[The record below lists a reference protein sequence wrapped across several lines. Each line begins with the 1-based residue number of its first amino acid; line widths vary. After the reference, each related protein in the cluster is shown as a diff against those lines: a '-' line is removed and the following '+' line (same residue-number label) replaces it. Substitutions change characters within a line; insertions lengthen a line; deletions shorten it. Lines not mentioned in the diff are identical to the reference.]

1 MKKVLRRI
9 DNQRKSEINQL
20 ENFSEPFLMK
30 ILVQPNEPIV
40 GFWCQIIVQK
50 FLQRFKTS
58 FEIKNYGENIWRW
71 IHFSIPQAL
80 SELPANSHGLTS
92 LSGWIGW
99 VS

>member
-40 GFWCQIIVQK
+40 GFCCQIIEQK

-58 FEIKNYGENIWRW
+58 FEIKMMVKIYA
-71 IHFSIPQAL
+71 FASIFQKCHKPFQ
-80 SELPANSHGLTS
+80 SYQLTR
-92 LSGWIGW
+92 LT
-99 VS
+99 

>member
-40 GFWCQIIVQK
+40 GFW
-50 FLQRFKTS
+50 S
-58 FEIKNYGENIWRW
+58 DM
-71 IHFSIPQAL
+71 
-80 SELPANSHGLTS
+80 
-92 LSGWIGW
+92 
-99 VS
+99 

>member
-1 MKKVLRRI
+1 MFFALLPQVNVPANNLTFRWSWWDQIQAIFLNLFYFNDSFLNFRVTLKTKKVLRRI

-50 FLQRFKTS
+50 L
-58 FEIKNYGENIWRW
+58 
-71 IHFSIPQAL
+71 L
-80 SELPANSHGLTS
+80 
-92 LSGWIGW
+92 
-99 VS
+99 

>member
-30 ILVQPNEPIV
+30 ILVQQNEPIV

-50 FLQRFKTS
+50 FLQRFEPSFKIEMMVEIYMPLNLFFNPATLFRVTS
-58 FEIKNYGENIWRW
+58 
-71 IHFSIPQAL
+71 
-80 SELPANSHGLTS
+80 
-92 LSGWIGW
+92 
-99 VS
+99 